1 MKLIIG
7 GYAQGKLKYVLQNY
21 CLGADSVWEGTLPT
35 GKPAAETLAGE
46 DEAGVSPVV
55 INRFHIW
62 FRERLEAGEA
72 PEAVIREYVTGNPDC
87 IIISDE
93 VGNGIVPM
101 DALEREYRER
111 LGRILVELAQNA
123 EEVVRVI
130 CGLGQKIK

>member
-21 CLGADSVWEGTLPT
+21 CLGADSVWEGKLPT
-35 GKPAAETLAGE
+35 GKMQVGKASKENKMPA
-46 DEAGVSPVV
+46 SPVV
-55 INRFHIW
+55 INRFHVW
-62 FRERLEAGEA
+62 FQERLKAGEA
-72 PEAVIREYVTGNPDC
+72 PEAVIREYVAENPDC

-93 VGNGIVPM
+93 VGNGIVPV

-111 LGRILVELAQNA
+111 LGRMLAELAQNA